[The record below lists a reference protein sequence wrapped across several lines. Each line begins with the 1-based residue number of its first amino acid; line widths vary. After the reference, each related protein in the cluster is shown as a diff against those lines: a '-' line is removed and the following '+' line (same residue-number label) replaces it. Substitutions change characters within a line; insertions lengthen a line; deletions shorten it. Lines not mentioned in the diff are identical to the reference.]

1 MTRVILATMLI
12 AVMVL
17 VAAATASAYQTHKIN
32 YVKVGMTDDGRP
44 IYLAI
49 MQLNYMDADV
59 AARLFG
65 GTGVSGSHG
74 AINRPSATQGYDGG
88 ANGRYGRTDGYSPD
102 YGQDNRRVYDRRY

>member
-1 MTRVILATMLI
+1 MTRVILATILI

-32 YVKVGMTDDGRP
+32 YVKVGMTEDGRP

-65 GTGVSGSHG
+65 GTGVSGAIG
-74 AINRPSATQGYDGG
+74 AVGRSPATQGYDGG

-102 YGQDNRRVYDRRY
+102 YGQDNRRGYDRRY